1 MNIEEISDDCEI
13 IWLSFPSKLK
23 NGSVLASINRHHK
36 VINIFLIILS
46 SILNKLTSQYC
57 IWLMGDFNPTGETKK
72 FGVFINMSDLECLI
86 KKPICFQCTH
96 PNCFNLFLTNKKE
109 FFKNSN
115 VLWVGIS
122 DHHSFF
128 TALNSQ
134 LMWK

>member
-13 IWLSFPSKLK
+13 TWLSFPSKLK
-23 NGSVLASINRHHK
+23 NGSVLASITRHHK
-36 VINIFLIILS
+36 VINTFLIILS

-57 IWLMGDFNPTGETKK
+57 IWLMGDFNLTGETKK
-72 FGVFINMSDLECLI
+72 LGVFINMSDLECLI
-86 KKPICFQCTH
+86 KKPICFQCAH

-115 VLWVGIS
+115 VLWVGVS

>member
-13 IWLSFPSKLK
+13 TWLSFPSKLK
-23 NGSVLASINRHHK
+23 NGSVLASITRHHK
-36 VINIFLIILS
+36 VINTFLIILS

-57 IWLMGDFNPTGETKK
+57 IWLMGDFNLTGETKK
-72 FGVFINMSDLECLI
+72 LGVFINMSDLECLI
-86 KKPICFQCTH
+86 KKPICFQCAH

-122 DHHSFF
+122 DHHSFV